1 MYPGGRGSV
10 TFNMVVL
17 SMYVGR
23 EALYMIFIIIV
34 NIGFFHC
41 FLFGEGQGGVITHD
55 YYFYRG

>member
-1 MYPGGRGSV
+1 MHPGGGRGKWYINIVLLFMYPGGRGSV

-41 FLFGEGQGGVITHD
+41 FL
-55 YYFYRG
+55 